1 MTRLDIDR
9 PATGVL
15 RLRMN
20 GPDTLNALDEGV
32 KAQLV
37 AALQDA
43 AADRE
48 ARVVLLT
55 GTGRAFSAGG
65 DIRAMGTR
73 SAAGTIDVLT
83 FGREITE
90 GIAGLQKPVVAA
102 VNGLA
107 SGAGFNLALASD
119 IIVASPAWFQ
129 QSFIRMGLMPDMG
142 GTYLLAQAIGLHR
155 AKAALLTAHRFSTD
169 EATAL
174 GFVSQVFDG
183 DGDFDADAVAYCAD
197 LAKRAPLALGL
208 TKLLANRSVDGT
220 LADALDRETL
230 AQAVLSSTSDH
241 KSAVEAFLAKR
252 SLDDLVFTGE

>member
-1 MTRLDIDR
+1 MTRLDVDR
-9 PATGVL
+9 PAAGVL

-32 KAQLV
+32 KSELV

-43 AADRE
+43 ATDKQDRI
-48 ARVVLLT
+48 VLLT

-73 SAAGTIDVLT
+73 SATGTIDVLT

-90 GIAGLQKPVVAA
+90 GITGLQKPVVAA

-107 SGAGFNLALASD
+107 SGAGFNLALSSD
-119 IIVASPAWFQ
+119 IVVASPTAWFQ

-155 AKAALLTAHRFSTD
+155 AKAALLTAHRFTAE
-169 EATAL
+169 EATGL
-174 GFVSQVFDG
+174 GFVTEIF
-183 DGDFDADAVAYCAD
+183 DGDFDAEAVAYCAE
-197 LAKRAPLALGL
+197 LAKRPPVAAGL

-220 LADALDRETL
+220 LGDALDRETL

-241 KSAVEAFLAKR
+241 KSAVDAFLAKR
-252 SLDDLVFTGE
+252 DLDDLVFTGE